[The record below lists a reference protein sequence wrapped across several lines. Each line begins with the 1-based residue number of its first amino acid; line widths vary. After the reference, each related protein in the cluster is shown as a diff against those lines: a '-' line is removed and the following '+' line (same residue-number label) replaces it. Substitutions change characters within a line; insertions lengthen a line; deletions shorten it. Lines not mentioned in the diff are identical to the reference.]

1 MKRKLERLTSPGG
14 LRRQDETAVW
24 DSKRTTAR
32 GSGSNGEWRR
42 QDGAREEE
50 QQAYDNKGNGR
61 GLTVGEKSYQQS
73 PSRKSKKAGM
83 KREGSPY
90 NPYKR
95 KARGKE
101 NNPGANST
109 GLFACERPRG
119 REGIR
124 KRLIEAA
131 VEDALKAFCGTR
143 GKPGETCDQN
153 LWAKFAW
160 RFGWGLLRELTLQG
174 VSEMREHRRPV
185 RDRDKPKILQR
196 LISAFWRNNKR
207 TTTRETMR
215 GAGEDNKRTTT
226 RETMRDAERNNK
238 RTTTSWETA
247 RGAGEDNRRTTTSW
261 ETAGKEA
268 T

>member
-1 MKRKLERLTSPGG
+1 M
-14 LRRQDETAVW
+14 
-24 DSKRTTAR
+24 
-32 GSGSNGEWRR
+32 
-42 QDGAREEE
+42 
-50 QQAYDNKGNGR
+50 
-61 GLTVGEKSYQQS
+61 KSYQQS

-143 GKPGETCDQN
+143 RRKSVEPRDGRDAHRPSFSDEQ

-160 RFGWGLLRELTLQG
+160 KFGWGLLRELTLQG
-174 VSEMREHRRPV
+174 EAEMRERRKPV
-185 RDRDKPKILQR
+185 ADKDKPKVLQR
-196 LISAFWRNNKR
+196 LINGVWRDSKR
-207 TTTRETMR
+207 TTARE
-215 GAGEDNKRTTT
+215 A
-226 RETMRDAERNNK
+226 
-238 RTTTSWETA
+238 
-247 RGAGEDNRRTTTSW
+247 
-261 ETAGKEA
+261 
-268 T
+268 